1 MIGCDGCSE
10 WYHGRCI
17 GLTEETG
24 KTVSSLE
31 CPVCA
36 KQENREYK
44 YDFLPYFLTYLL
56 YILGC
61 FDNFLSRLHF
71 KSRCLW

>member
-44 YDFLPYFLTYLL
+44 YDFLPSFLTYLL
-56 YILGC
+56 TYLLPYFI
-61 FDNFLSRLHF
+61 FFS
-71 KSRCLW
+71 SVCLIYFE